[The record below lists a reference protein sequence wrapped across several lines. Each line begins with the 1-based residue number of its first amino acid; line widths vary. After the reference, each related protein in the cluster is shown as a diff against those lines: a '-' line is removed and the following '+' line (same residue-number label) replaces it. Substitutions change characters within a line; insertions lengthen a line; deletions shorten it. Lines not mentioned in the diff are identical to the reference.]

1 MPQAGA
7 RGSARDTSIATYR
20 SRRDFAATPEPA
32 PRSPAGKAEA
42 AIFVVQKHDAT
53 RLHYDFRLEHGGV
66 LWSWAV
72 PKGPSLDPSDKRLAV
87 RTEDHPI
94 EYADFAG
101 VIPAGHYGAGTVE
114 IWDRGTWEPQELPD
128 PDPARALEK
137 GELKIV
143 LHGTRLSGGF
153 VLVRLKPRPKDRAE
167 NWLLIKE
174 HDEAETKGGDAGVLE
189 REIPPP
195 TPKRKPGVWLSKG
208 REEPAPAKAART
220 RKTVIAGLDPAIQE
234 AMPRTSGLDAPIKS
248 GHGGGGEASA
258 ASAPISGAVKRA
270 MPDAIAPQLA
280 TAVEEPPKTG
290 AWLSEVKFDGYRLLA
305 FKEDDAV
312 RLLTRNGHDWTKR
325 MPTLARSVARLKVE
339 RAVLDGELVALRED
353 GVSSFA
359 LLQQALSEGND
370 RNLFLYAF
378 DLLHLGGW
386 DLSDCRLADRKS
398 VLAGLSDW
406 RGALRFSDHFEG
418 VLDTIREQACGMGLE
433 GIICKQADAPYRSGR
448 SKSWLKLKCQGR
460 EEFIVLGF
468 TPPAGSRTG
477 LGALHVGYRDPEG
490 ALQYAGGVGTGF
502 TDTELAAL
510 RQRLDAIVAGPPSGM
525 VYADE
530 APDRQIVWVRP
541 ELVVEVRFPGWSGA
555 GRVRHATYLGLREDK
570 PAAEVV
576 RDVVDP
582 AAKRVAFEGRRTR
595 SAVVRIDP
603 PARKPAAAKR
613 PARTAAPARVRAG
626 EVIGDVSIT
635 HADRELWPGVTKRD
649 FAEYWLAVAPQALRE
664 IAGRPLALVRC
675 PEGIAGEHFF
685 QKHAKPGFPQQIRA
699 GKVGNSPYLVVDD
712 VAGLL
717 ACAQVSAIELHA
729 WGSREPDAAHADR
742 VVFDLDPG
750 DDVAFAEVVRAAYE
764 VRERLQQ
771 AGFAAFCRTT
781 GGKGLHVVAPVQPRA
796 DWDATRAWC
805 RAFAEAMAAD
815 SPERFVSRLAKVE
828 RRGKILV
835 DWLRNGLGS
844 TAVASLSPRAR
855 PGATVATQ
863 LDWREVT
870 DKLDPASFTIASVP
884 QRLSKQG
891 GDPWNGFEDA
901 ARPIPEVAANKRRR

>member
-32 PRSPAGKAEA
+32 PREPAGKAEA

-101 VIPAGHYGAGTVE
+101 VIPEGHYGAGTVE
-114 IWDRGTWEPQELPD
+114 LWDRGTWEPQELPD

-143 LHGTRLSGGF
+143 LHGTRLNGGF
-153 VLVRLKPRPKDRAE
+153 VLVRLKPRPKERAE

-174 HDEAETKGGDAGVLE
+174 HDEAETKGGGAELLE
-189 REIPPP
+189 REIEPPA
-195 TPKRKPGVWLSKG
+195 PKQEPGVWTAQG
-208 REEPAPAKAART
+208 REQPPFAGAAL
-220 RKTVIAGLDPAIQE
+220 G
-234 AMPRTSGLDAPIKS
+234 
-248 GHGGGGEASA
+248 
-258 ASAPISGAVKRA
+258 A

-280 TAVEEPPKTG
+280 TAVEQPPKAG

-305 FKEDDAV
+305 FKDGGAV
-312 RLLTRNGHDWTKR
+312 RLLTRNGHDWTLR

-378 DLLHLGGW
+378 DLLHLGDW
-386 DLSDCRLADRKS
+386 DLRNCRLADRKGA
-398 VLAGLSDW
+398 LAGLSDW

-418 VLDTIREQACGMGLE
+418 GLDTIREQACGMGLE

-468 TPPAGSRTG
+468 TPPARSRTG
-477 LGALHVGYRDPEG
+477 LGALHVGYRDPDG

-502 TDTELAAL
+502 TEKELAAL
-510 RQRLDAIVAGPPSGM
+510 RQRLDQIVAGPPPGM

-530 APDRQIVWVRP
+530 PPDRQIIWVRP
-541 ELVVEVRFPGWSGA
+541 ELVVEVQFPGWSGA
-555 GRVRHATYLGLREDK
+555 GRVRHATYLGVREDK

-582 AAKRVAFEGRRTR
+582 AAKRVPFEGRRTR
-595 SAVVRIDP
+595 SAVVKIES

-613 PARTAAPARVRAG
+613 TPRTAAPARARAG
-626 EVIGDVSIT
+626 EVIGDMSIT
-635 HADRELWPGVTKRD
+635 HADRELWPGITKRD
-649 FAEYWLAVAPQALRE
+649 LAEYWLSVAPHALRE
-664 IAGRPLALVRC
+664 IEGRPLALVRC

-685 QKHAKPGFPQQIRA
+685 QKHAKPGFPPQIRGGKA
-699 GKVGNSPYLVVDD
+699 GNGPYLVVDD

-729 WGSREPDAAHADR
+729 WGSREPDAEHADR

-750 DDVAFAEVVRAAYE
+750 DDVAFAEVVRAAFE
-764 VRERLQQ
+764 VRERLQH

-781 GGKGLHVVAPVQPRA
+781 GGKGLHVVAPVEPRA
-796 DWDATRAWC
+796 DWETTRAWC

-863 LDWREVT
+863 LAWREVT
-870 DKLDPASFTIASVP
+870 DALDPASFTIATVP

-891 GDPWNGFEDA
+891 GDPWKDFEDA
-901 ARPIPEVAANKRRR
+901 AQPIPEVAANKRRR